1 MTLYNSKTIR
11 LLIIFVIFSIF
22 SSCEKA
28 KERNESQKKFI
39 QELTEKAKEEKTL
52 VQIDDLAPARL
63 LDYPDNGNLI
73 IRIPTKEKV
82 EVIDSK
88 RIKRGMTDVLW
99 YKVKYKNY
107 VGWISQYVTTGELI
121 KEKRN

>member
-1 MTLYNSKTIR
+1 MTNYIEKIISW
-11 LLIIFVIFSIF
+11 LLILVSFSVF
-22 SSCEKA
+22 FSCEKA

-88 RIKRGMTDVLW
+88 HIKRGMTDVIW

-107 VGWISQYVTTGELI
+107 VGWISQYVTTGKLI
-121 KEKRN
+121 REKEN

>member
-1 MTLYNSKTIR
+1 MAHYNAKIIR
-11 LLIIFVIFSIF
+11 LLFILVSFSIF
-22 SSCEKA
+22 LSCEKA
-28 KERNESQKKFI
+28 KERNEVQKNLT
-39 QELTEKAKEEKTL
+39 QELTEKANEEKTL

-73 IRIPTKEKV
+73 IRIPTKEKL

-121 KEKRN
+121 REKRH

>member
-1 MTLYNSKTIR
+1 MAHYNAKIIR
-11 LLIIFVIFSIF
+11 LLIILVSFSILL
-22 SSCEKA
+22 SCEKG
-28 KERNESQKKFI
+28 KERNESQKKSI
-39 QELTEKAKEEKTL
+39 QELPEKANEEKIL

-73 IRIPTKEKV
+73 IRIPTKEKL

-107 VGWISQYVTTGELI
+107 EGWISQYVTTGKI
-121 KEKRN
+121 MKGK